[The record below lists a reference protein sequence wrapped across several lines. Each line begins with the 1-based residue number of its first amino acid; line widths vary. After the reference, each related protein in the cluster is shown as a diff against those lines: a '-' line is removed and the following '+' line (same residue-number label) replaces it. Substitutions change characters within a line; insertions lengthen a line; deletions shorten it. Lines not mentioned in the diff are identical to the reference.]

1 VGRQAGGRKFILWD
15 HDGVLVDTERWYFAA
30 TRDSLADLGI
40 QLDQAAYL
48 GLATEG
54 RSCWDLARQ
63 AGHSEAR
70 VELQRSRRDGLYQ
83 DYIRS
88 QPIEID
94 GVLETLRE
102 LHGAYRM
109 AIVTTARREDFA
121 LIHRSRSLLE
131 CFELIVTIEDCAR
144 PKPHPDLYLEALRR
158 LGARAEESF
167 AVEDS
172 ARGLR
177 AATAAGI
184 DCIVVKNAFTA
195 FQDFSAAWSVLDSVR
210 DLPGI
215 LAAASRCG

>member
-1 VGRQAGGRKFILWD
+1 MRRFILWD

-40 QLDQAAYL
+40 RLDQAAYL
-48 GLATEG
+48 RFMTEG

-70 VELQRSRRDGLYQ
+70 VELQRSRRDGLYR
-83 DYIRS
+83 DYLRS
-88 QPIEID
+88 KPIEID

-109 AIVTTARREDFA
+109 AIVTTSRREDFA
-121 LIHRSRSLLE
+121 LIHRSRSLVE
-131 CFELIVTIEDCAR
+131 YFELVVTIEDCAR
-144 PKPHPDLYLEALRR
+144 PKPHPDPYLEALRR
-158 LGARAEESF
+158 LGARPDESF
-167 AVEDS
+167 AIEDS

-184 DCIVVKNAFTA
+184 ECIVVKSEFTA
-195 FQDFSAAWSVLDSVR
+195 SQDFSGAWGVLDSVR
-210 DLPGI
+210 EVPGI
-215 LAAASRCG
+215 LAAAARRCS